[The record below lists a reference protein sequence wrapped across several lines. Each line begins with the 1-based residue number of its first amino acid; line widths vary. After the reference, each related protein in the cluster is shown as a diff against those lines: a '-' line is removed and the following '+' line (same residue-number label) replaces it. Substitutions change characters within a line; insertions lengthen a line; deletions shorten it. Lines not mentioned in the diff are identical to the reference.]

1 MYEKPGKMHCVFQ
14 ISQKNSACTAS
25 LGYWKMQDL
34 PSCIRWQT
42 HLVLYVFD
50 RTARSLAA
58 PSGKTVHTLIRIG
71 GSWTRAHQRY
81 LSSMLQLPCLEAT
94 YLSDQCSNQFC
105 TEIKTVTSHDVPP
118 DTGSQLFL
126 HSKGQHQAAAAH
138 RTSTVKLYTTHTE
151 RKEQASTMPHL
162 TQTVR
167 REVMK
172 FSSEIILKLCILKN
186 DKQVEGSWSHSQ

>member
-1 MYEKPGKMHCVFQ
+1 MKSKVLLCVLESSHLGKRFQGYTPQASHSFTSTKCLTVNCYHSLIPAAHLYEKPGKMHCVFQ

-94 YLSDQCSNQFC
+94 YLSDPCSNQFC
-105 TEIKTVTSHDVPP
+105 TSRD
-118 DTGSQLFL
+118 
-126 HSKGQHQAAAAH
+126 
-138 RTSTVKLYTTHTE
+138 
-151 RKEQASTMPHL
+151 
-162 TQTVR
+162 
-167 REVMK
+167 
-172 FSSEIILKLCILKN
+172 
-186 DKQVEGSWSHSQ
+186 